1 MLSILSAWKSLL
13 PWEENWKYRVGVMNE
28 YHCVTRCV
36 CVCVFLLHTVL
47 KHSLLKI
54 GHRYHP
60 GNFKEKSNCPPN
72 ANTSSENA
80 CAFLIK
86 AHMHSGFTLVR
97 GVPFLWEHPAWVIT
111 WAEPRMRG
119 SAREWPC
126 TAVHSGTGHGEQRSQ
141 TASPVLGWLQ
151 ELG

>member
-1 MLSILSAWKSLL
+1 
-13 PWEENWKYRVGVMNE
+13 MNE

-86 AHMHSGFTLVR
+86 AHMHSGFQPT
-97 GVPFLWEHPAWVIT
+97 GV
-111 WAEPRMRG
+111 
-119 SAREWPC
+119 
-126 TAVHSGTGHGEQRSQ
+126 GE
-141 TASPVLGWLQ
+141 
-151 ELG
+151 ELGSQQHPPLWRLVLHPSIWALNPGPSPALRAKAKGAPVQKLLPKDKNPERKFSC